1 MPIGKSKN
9 TKKGDM
15 RDVTAGDLLKGT
27 GTGRTISA
35 YKELYR
41 RATQKKPG
49 EKGYQPANPNK
60 PMGTKKPEEKAKQ
73 SGEARGRARLEAADA
88 RARARLAPKPKP
100 KKKKPKKTYHYEYK

>member
-1 MPIGKSKN
+1 MPKGNKD
-9 TKKGDM
+9 TKKK
-15 RDVTAGDLLKGT
+15 DVTAGDVLKRT

-41 RATQKKPG
+41 HATQKNPG
-49 EKGYQPANPNK
+49 EEGYQPANPSK
-60 PMGTKKPEEKAKQ
+60 PMGTKKPQKKAEQ
-73 SGEARGRARLEAADA
+73 SGEARGRARLEAAEA